1 MDAASYAVER
11 NRNLQD
17 NVQKIIQMML
27 MGKQNKQEQDWRQGQ
42 FDYQKSQD
50 TIRQGQQERSLD
62 RQDAQ
67 QKRYEEYQQSLAQH
81 YANMDEQARNKPV
94 KVEPTPEQELELF
107 EKKAKITA
115 ANRRPATPPKP
126 DQPSSLAERHA
137 MFLEIAKEK
146 IANKEW
152 TNKQATDEWTNYVL
166 GKNGQQPSAFDQLVN
181 SQTGTPSQAKE
192 PAIGATGKAKDGT
205 TVYYKGNGKWSSVR

>member
-50 TIRQGQQERSLD
+50 TIKQGQQERSLD

-94 KVEPTPEQELELF
+94 KVEMTPEQELELF

-126 DQPSSLAERHA
+126 DSPSNLAERYA
-137 MFLEIAKEK
+137 MFKEWAVAMK
-146 IANKEW
+146 LTPEEANKEW
-152 TNKQATDEWTNYVL
+152 GNYLL
-166 GKNGQQPSAFDQLVN
+166 GKNGGGTSAFGNLEAELGG
-181 SQTGTPSQAKE
+181 QTAVPEKA
-192 PAIGATGKAKDGT
+192 PAGAREGETFTNKKTG
-205 TVYYKGNGKWSSVR
+205 VKGIVKNGFIVPVK